1 VSWAEAAAVGVAIE
15 DEEINEA
22 RRQADLQATF
32 ERFFLESHPRVE
44 QFLRRVCP
52 DRDLAQD
59 AAQEAFIVTHA
70 KWETVVQHPKPL
82 MWVNKTAWYKLMKLL
97 HQESRYSGVSLDDVP
112 PRLLIE
118 PTTPREAQETVLAM
132 LWSLSLR
139 ERAVLALV
147 YDGWSDEE
155 IGWKLDLAIASI
167 RTYKADGRRKMRQ
180 LLEEEARLEGRRS

>member
-1 VSWAEAAAVGVAIE
+1 MSWAETAVAQAAVENDDV
-15 DEEINEA
+15 NEA
-22 RRQADLQATF
+22 RRQAELQASF

-97 HQESRYSGVSLDDVP
+97 DQESRYSGVGLDDVP

-118 PTTPREAQETVLAM
+118 PTDPREAQETLLAM
-132 LWSLSLR
+132 LWSLPLR

-147 YDGWSDEE
+147 HDGWSDEE
-155 IGWKLDLAIASI
+155 IGWKLDLTIASI

-180 LLEEEARLEGRRS
+180 LLEEEARLEGRRP